1 MGAGGLEP
9 QPSQLEVVIG
19 PKFKSADELV
29 VHQHD
34 SHVVVVLEKIERRM
48 VDRLN
53 IRRAR

>member
-1 MGAGGLEP
+1 M
-9 QPSQLEVVIG
+9 EVVIG